1 MAEYLPRLVD
11 ALLHEMLAAHPAILV
26 TGPRGCGKTTSVAR
40 LARTIVRLDDPD
52 QADVF
57 KVSPDAALRA
67 FTDFPVLLD
76 EWQMAPELLG
86 AVKRAVDVQAGPGR
100 FILSGSVEAQVGA
113 ATVAGT
119 GRLVELAMTPL
130 TVREQQR
137 GQSRD
142 PFLAR
147 LAAGDDLTPTGG
159 SDMPDLLD
167 YVELALAGG
176 FPEPLLRLDAA
187 GRRRWNRSYI
197 SLLLGRDLRSWGFDA
212 DAPRLN
218 RYMQAYAAVSGSVT
232 DHATIYRAADT
243 TKVTGDRYERL
254 LEALYLAEAIPPWR
268 TNRLK
273 RLVQQPKRVLA
284 DTGLW
289 GVLVEADSRDVI
301 ANSGLLGRLIETF
314 VINQLRAERPLL
326 EGRPLFHLR
335 TEGGRREVDVF
346 AQVGYE
352 RFVALEIKAGG
363 SVTRGDARHLLWLRD
378 ELGNAFVRGAVL
390 HTGRNT
396 FELDDRIL
404 AVPICA
410 IWA

>member
-1 MAEYLPRLVD
+1 VADYLPRLLD
-11 ALLHEMLAAHPAILV
+11 GLLDEMVAAHPAVLV
-26 TGPRGCGKTTSVAR
+26 TGPRACGKTTSAAR

-67 FTDFPVLLD
+67 LTDFPVLLD

-86 AVKRAVDVQAGPGR
+86 AVKRAVDNQPGPGR
-100 FILSGSVEAQVGA
+100 FILSGSVEARMGTT
-113 ATVAGT
+113 TVAGT

-137 GQSRD
+137 GRTRD
-142 PFLAR
+142 PFLTR
-147 LAAGDDLTPTGG
+147 LAAGDDLAPGG
-159 SDMPDLLD
+159 PKVPDLLD
-167 YVELALAGG
+167 YIEFALAGG
-176 FPEPLLRLDAA
+176 FPEPLIQLDAA
-187 GRRRWNRSYI
+187 GRSRWNRSYI

-218 RYMQAYAAVSGSVT
+218 RYMAAYAAVSGTAT

-243 TKVTGDRYERL
+243 TKPTGDRYERL

-289 GVLVEADSRDVI
+289 GALIEADARDVI
-301 ANSGLLGRLIETF
+301 SNSGLLGRLIETF
-314 VINQLRAERPLL
+314 VINQLRAERPLTG
-326 EGRPLFHLR
+326 GRPLFHLR
-335 TEGGRREVDVF
+335 TEGGRREVDLF

-363 SVTRGDARHLLWLRD
+363 SVTRGDARHLIWLRD
-378 ELGNAFVRGAVL
+378 ELGDAFVRGAVL

-410 IWA
+410 IWT